1 MMASNAKGVATG
13 TREATSAMGGKVRAA
28 PRLTP
33 ACTCCSPALLTC
45 FDYTVLYTLLA
56 TRSAAPTR
64 GPSSSRASSGIGRS
78 RTLGGA
84 CAVCRVSCVVV
95 REEKVSHDKYGSES
109 GYPFR

>member
-64 GPSSSRASSGIGRS
+64 GPSSSRASSGIGHS
-78 RTLGGA
+78 WGG
-84 CAVCRVSCVVV
+84 VSVPC
-95 REEKVSHDKYGSES
+95 
-109 GYPFR
+109 

>member
-33 ACTCCSPALLTC
+33 ACTCRFPALLTC

-64 GPSSSRASSGIGRS
+64 GPSSSRGCSGTREIESAPRPPSVNSRRVNRVCASAR
-78 RTLGGA
+78 
-84 CAVCRVSCVVV
+84 
-95 REEKVSHDKYGSES
+95 GSVAS
-109 GYPFR
+109 